1 MLNIQHD
8 QAAGLRRIMAAP
20 APRIISIIS
29 AAATHDKSRLMT
41 NLAAS
46 ISDQGNR
53 TLVVHASKESSESFY
68 GINTLPTLLD
78 TGHRRIALN
87 RAIHLSQHGF
97 SIAKMMQK
105 SQLDQML
112 NHSMSEYLTGLFNTL
127 ANQYDIL
134 LVDASLNKA
143 HLLPISLLNDGEII
157 IQLTREPESI
167 KDAYAMI
174 KNIYSQIGRRH
185 FGIIVDNAT
194 EQQAKVVFNNISS
207 VAKRYM
213 RVELEFFGAIPKD
226 DHLSKASQLGR
237 SVIEAFP
244 LAIASNA
251 FNNMARKLNYQQAAH
266 AALMAAQFADE
277 QYA

>member
-1 MLNIQHD
+1 MLNIQQD

-29 AAATHDKSRLMT
+29 AASTHDKSRLMT

-46 ISDQGNR
+46 ISDQGNK
-53 TLVVHASKESSESFY
+53 TLVIHASKESSETFY
-68 GINTLPTLLD
+68 GINALPTLVETAHKKIPL
-78 TGHRRIALN
+78 TK
-87 RAIHLSQHGF
+87 AIHLSQHGF

-112 NHSMSEYLTGLFNTL
+112 NHKMSEYLTGLFNML
-127 ANQYDIL
+127 ANQYEIL

-185 FGIIVDNAT
+185 FGIMVDNAT

-213 RVELEFFGAIPKD
+213 RVDLEFFGAIPKD

-237 SVIEAFP
+237 SVVEAFP
-244 LAIASNA
+244 LATASSA
-251 FNNMARKLNYQQAAH
+251 FKKMALKLNYKQAVPAE
-266 AALMAAQFADE
+266 LIPAQFAQE

>member
-1 MLNIQHD
+1 MLNIQQD

-20 APRIISIIS
+20 APRIISIVS
-29 AAATHDKSRLMT
+29 AASTHDKSRLMT

-46 ISDQGNR
+46 ISDQGNK
-53 TLVVHASKESSESFY
+53 TLVIHASKESSESFY
-68 GINTLPTLLD
+68 GINALPTLVD
-78 TGHRRIALN
+78 TAHKKIPLN
-87 RAIHLSQHGF
+87 KAIHLSQHGF

-105 SQLDQML
+105 SQLDNML

-127 ANQYDIL
+127 ANQYEIL

-167 KDAYAMI
+167 KDAYTMI
-174 KNIYSQIGRRH
+174 KNIYSQLGRRR

-194 EQQAKVVFNNISS
+194 DAQAKVVFNNISS

-213 RVELEFFGAIPKD
+213 RVDLEFFGAIPKD

-244 LAIASNA
+244 LATASSA
-251 FNNMARKLNYQQAAH
+251 FKKMALKLDYKH
-266 AALMAAQFADE
+266 ATPADLTPAQFAQE

>member
-1 MLNIQHD
+1 MLNVQHD

-53 TLVVHASKESSESFY
+53 TLVVHASRESSESFY

-78 TGHRRIALN
+78 TGHKRIALN
-87 RAIHLSQHGF
+87 KAIHLSQHGF

-112 NHSMSEYLTGLFNTL
+112 NHSMSEYLTGLFNKL
-127 ANQYDIL
+127 AHQYEIL

-226 DHLSKASQLGR
+226 DHLSKATQLGR

-244 LAIASNA
+244 LAMASNA
-251 FNNMARKLNYQQAAH
+251 FKNMARKLNYKQAAP

>member
-1 MLNIQHD
+1 MLNVQHD

-251 FNNMARKLNYQQAAH
+251 FNNMARKLNYQQVAMQH
-266 AALMAAQFADE
+266 
-277 QYA
+277 

>member
-1 MLNIQHD
+1 MLNVQHD

>member
-1 MLNIQHD
+1 MLNTQHD

-46 ISDQGNR
+46 ISDQGNK

-68 GINTLPTLLD
+68 GINTLPTLMD
-78 TGHRRIALN
+78 TGHKKIPLN
-87 RAIHLSQHGF
+87 KAIHLSQHGF

-127 ANQYDIL
+127 ANQYEIL

-174 KNIYSQIGRRH
+174 KNIYSQLGRRH

-237 SVIEAFP
+237 SVVEAFP
-244 LAIASNA
+244 LATASNA
-251 FNNMARKLNYQQAAH
+251 FKKMALKLNYKQVAPAEFTS
-266 AALMAAQFADE
+266 AQFAQE

>member
-1 MLNIQHD
+1 MLNIQQD

-46 ISDQGNR
+46 ISDQGNK

-68 GINTLPTLLD
+68 GINALPTLID
-78 TGHRRIALN
+78 TGLKKIALN
-87 RAIHLSQHGF
+87 KAIHLSQHGF

-112 NHSMSEYLTGLFNTL
+112 NYSMSEYLTGLFNTL
-127 ANQYDIL
+127 ANQYEIL

-213 RVELEFFGAIPKD
+213 RVDLEFFGAIPKD

-237 SVIEAFP
+237 SVVEAFP
-244 LAIASNA
+244 LATASNA
-251 FNNMARKLNYQQAAH
+251 FKKMALKLNYKQVAPAEF
-266 AALMAAQFADE
+266 MSAQFAQE

>member
-78 TGHRRIALN
+78 TGHKRIPLIKAM
-87 RAIHLSQHGF
+87 HLSQHGF
-97 SIAKMMQK
+97 TIAKMMQK

-112 NHSMSEYLTGLFNTL
+112 NHKSSEYLTALFNKL
-127 ANQYDIL
+127 AQQYDIL

-143 HLLPISLLNDGEII
+143 HLLPISLFNDGEII

-174 KNIYSQIGRRH
+174 KNIYSQIGRRQ
-185 FGIIVDNAT
+185 FGIIVDNAS
-194 EQQAKVVFNNISS
+194 EQQARVVFNNISMVS
-207 VAKRYM
+207 KRYM

-226 DHLSKASQLGR
+226 DHLSKATQLGR

-244 LAIASNA
+244 LAMASNA
-251 FNNMARKLNYQQAAH
+251 FKKMARKLDDKSINPAAFMPAH
-266 AALMAAQFADE
+266 IADE

>member
-1 MLNIQHD
+1 MLNIQQD

-46 ISDQGNR
+46 ISDQGNK

-68 GINTLPTLLD
+68 GINTLPTLMD
-78 TGHRRIALN
+78 TGHKKIPLN
-87 RAIHLSQHGF
+87 KAIHLSQHGF

-112 NHSMSEYLTGLFNTL
+112 NYSMSEYLTGLFNTL
-127 ANQYDIL
+127 ANQYEIL

-213 RVELEFFGAIPKD
+213 RVDLEFFGAIPKD

-237 SVIEAFP
+237 SVVEAFP
-244 LAIASNA
+244 LATASNA
-251 FNNMARKLNYQQAAH
+251 FKKMALKLNYKQVAPAEF
-266 AALMAAQFADE
+266 MSAQFAQE

>member
-1 MLNIQHD
+1 MLNIQQD
-8 QAAGLRRIMAAP
+8 QAAGLRRIMATP

-46 ISDQGNR
+46 ISDQGNK
-53 TLVVHASKESSESFY
+53 TLVIHASKESSETFY
-68 GINTLPTLLD
+68 GINSLPTLVD
-78 TGHRRIALN
+78 TATKKIPLTK
-87 RAIHLSQHGF
+87 AIRMSQHGF

-127 ANQYDIL
+127 ANQYEIL

-174 KNIYSQIGRRH
+174 KNIYSQLGRRH
-185 FGIIVDNAT
+185 FGIMVDNAS
-194 EQQAKVVFNNISS
+194 EHQAKVVFNNISS

-213 RVELEFFGAIPKD
+213 RVDLEFFGAIPKD
-226 DHLSKASQLGR
+226 DHLGKASQLGR

-244 LAIASNA
+244 LATASNA
-251 FNNMARKLNYQQAAH
+251 FKKMARKLDYKQAVPAEFTP
-266 AALMAAQFADE
+266 AQFAQE

>member
-1 MLNIQHD
+1 MLNVPQD

-29 AAATHDKSRLMT
+29 AAATQDKSRLMT

-46 ISDQGNR
+46 ISDQGNK
-53 TLVVHASKESSESFY
+53 TLVIHASKESSETYY
-68 GINTLPTLLD
+68 GINALPTLVD
-78 TGHRRIALN
+78 TAGKKMGLN
-87 RAIHLSQHGF
+87 KAIHLSQHGF

-112 NHSMSEYLTGLFNTL
+112 NHTMSEYLTQVFHTL
-127 ANQYDIL
+127 ADQYEIL

-157 IQLTREPESI
+157 IQLTRQPESI

-174 KNIYSQIGRRH
+174 KKVYSQLGRRH
-185 FGIIVDNAT
+185 FGIIVDDAT

-213 RVELEFFGAIPKD
+213 RIDLEYFGAIPKD
-226 DHLSKASQLGR
+226 DHISKASQLGR
-237 SVIEAFP
+237 SVIDAFP
-244 LAIASNA
+244 LATASNA
-251 FNNMARKLNYQQAAH
+251 FKKMALKLDYKH
-266 AALMAAQFADE
+266 ATPADFTPAQFA
-277 QYA
+277 

>member
-1 MLNIQHD
+1 MLNVQHD

-213 RVELEFFGAIPKD
+213 RVELEYFGAIPKD

>member
-1 MLNIQHD
+1 MLNIQQD

-46 ISDQGNR
+46 ISDQGNK

-68 GINTLPTLLD
+68 GINTLPTLMD
-78 TGHRRIALN
+78 TGHKKIPLHK
-87 RAIHLSQHGF
+87 AIHLSQHGF

-112 NHSMSEYLTGLFNTL
+112 NHSMSEYLTGLFNQL
-127 ANQYDIL
+127 AHQYEIL

-226 DHLSKASQLGR
+226 DHLSRASQLGR
-237 SVIEAFP
+237 SVVEAFP
-244 LAIASNA
+244 LATASNA
-251 FNNMARKLNYQQAAH
+251 FKKMALKLNYKQVVPAEF
-266 AALMAAQFADE
+266 MSAQFADE

>member
-1 MLNIQHD
+1 MLNLQHD

-68 GINTLPTLLD
+68 GINTLPTLLE
-78 TGHRRIALN
+78 TGHKRIPLN

-112 NHSMSEYLTGLFNTL
+112 NHNVSEYLTGIFNTL

-157 IQLTREPESI
+157 IQLTRAPESI

-194 EQQAKVVFNNISS
+194 EQQARVVFNNISS

-213 RVELEFFGAIPKD
+213 RVKLEFFGAIPKD
-226 DHLSKASQLGR
+226 DHLSKATQLGR

-244 LAIASNA
+244 LAMASNA
-251 FNNMARKLNYQQAAH
+251 FKNMALKLDYKQATR
-266 AALMAAQFADE
+266 AAMMATQFADE

>member
-1 MLNIQHD
+1 MLNIQQD

-46 ISDQGNR
+46 ISDQGNK

-68 GINTLPTLLD
+68 GINALPTLID
-78 TGHRRIALN
+78 TGLKKIALN
-87 RAIHLSQHGF
+87 KAIHLSQHGF
-97 SIAKMMQK
+97 SIAKMMHK

-112 NHSMSEYLTGLFNTL
+112 NYSMSEYLTGLFNTL
-127 ANQYDIL
+127 ANQYEIL

-213 RVELEFFGAIPKD
+213 RVDLEFFGAIPKD

-237 SVIEAFP
+237 SVVEAFP
-244 LAIASNA
+244 LATASNA
-251 FNNMARKLNYQQAAH
+251 FKKMALKLNYKQVAPAAF
-266 AALMAAQFADE
+266 MSAQFAQE
-277 QYA
+277 QSA

>member
-1 MLNIQHD
+1 
-8 QAAGLRRIMAAP
+8 
-20 APRIISIIS
+20 
-29 AAATHDKSRLMT
+29 
-41 NLAAS
+41 
-46 ISDQGNR
+46 
-53 TLVVHASKESSESFY
+53 
-68 GINTLPTLLD
+68 
-78 TGHRRIALN
+78 
-87 RAIHLSQHGF
+87 
-97 SIAKMMQK
+97 
-105 SQLDQML
+105 ML

-134 LVDASLNKA
+134 LVDASLNKV

-167 KDAYAMI
+167 KHAYAMI

-226 DHLSKASQLGR
+226 DHLSRAAQLGR
-237 SVIEAFP
+237 SVVEAFP
-244 LAIASNA
+244 LATASNA
-251 FNNMARKLNYQQAAH
+251 FKKMALKLNYKQVVPAEFIS
-266 AALMAAQFADE
+266 AQFADE